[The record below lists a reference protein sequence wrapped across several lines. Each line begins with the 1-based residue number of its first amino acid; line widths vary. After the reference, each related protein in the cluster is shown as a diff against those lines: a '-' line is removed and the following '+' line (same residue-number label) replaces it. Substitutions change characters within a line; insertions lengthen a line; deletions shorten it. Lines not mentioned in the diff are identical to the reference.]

1 LIGRVQHVKG
11 AVVFIDGMAK
21 ADIINDDIIKPLLFK
36 AVFENV
42 ETENDD
48 SFIYYISNSVIPAN
62 EVELVD
68 SMSSAINGFLNGD
81 VVLFIDGM
89 AKAMIIN
96 SKGWEKRSVTEPGS
110 EAVVRGPRE
119 SFVENLRTNTSLI
132 RRKIKNSAL
141 IVESMIIGRKT
152 RTNISIA
159 YINGVAKPE
168 LISEVKRR
176 LKGIRTDSIL
186 ESGYIEQFIENT

>member
-1 LIGRVQHVKG
+1 MYSFLMKKAGFWFARKQEVPDKQKESIEKDDTISKNLTEVINTLKNETLESNDIIIREILIGRVQHVKG

-96 SKGWEKRSVTEPGS
+96 SKGWEKRSVTEPAV
-110 EAVVRGPRE
+110 AVVRGPRE
-119 SFVENLRTNTSLI
+119 SFVENLGQI
-132 RRKIKNSAL
+132 H
-141 IVESMIIGRKT
+141 
-152 RTNISIA
+152 
-159 YINGVAKPE
+159 P
-168 LISEVKRR
+168 
-176 LKGIRTDSIL
+176 
-186 ESGYIEQFIENT
+186 